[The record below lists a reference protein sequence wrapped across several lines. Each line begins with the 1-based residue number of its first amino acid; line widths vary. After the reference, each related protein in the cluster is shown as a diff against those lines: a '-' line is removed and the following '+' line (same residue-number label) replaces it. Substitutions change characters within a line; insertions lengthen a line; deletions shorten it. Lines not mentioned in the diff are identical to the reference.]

1 MNDII
6 LSESVQNEL
15 EKLVGEARRNSAE
28 AQRFAIEA
36 GKLFSVSANR
46 LAEYKDRGFF
56 KRCWYAISGKTGE
69 LERANQSDLIQM
81 QKFAWMYLSKLQE
94 QNLIQARAIAVIR
107 NNLKEVQDEIGDI
120 ASQISIIVDKF
131 DARLKKLENGMALH
145 DWLLHLRNKDFCRNG
160 SYLGFLQIVFDCILV
175 MRENGIRFEQ
185 ANIGEDLKV
194 AMRDFNIS
202 VDVKMSVDEFIER
215 LYSDVIKVGLDK
227 FTKIVEIDI
236 DGEPIPSDYILT
248 NFSGIGSNALFA
260 FAQEMLKNENL
271 ALQIPDEDARNA
283 IRLAAVKAVLT
294 QGKARY
300 SLPELGQEIVGVCL
314 MAEDAYRAENGN
326 PVEDMLGIE
335 QDDPDE
341 FDVSD
346 ILESYAEITQHQ
358 FAQEHSRLEDRQ
370 AYVELFAVL
379 FAAMGG
385 YRDSDYLN
393 AIAKFFGCSDSVEA
407 VRNISSALRANPRS
421 VNIQNYLKVLN
432 TANAQYAWA
441 LDAMMIGIVD
451 GVINSKVKPTVKT
464 VLCKAFK
471 LPESEVSDFLENAEQ
486 LVTAREINNVKAAI
500 SVIDERTFNW
510 MVVARFRGLEID
522 GGVGDKVIS
531 NVSDG
536 DAVIVGIDL
545 EKANKVP
552 FLQGNVSGIVSY
564 KGAWFA
570 LEKDDH
576 IWKSTD
582 GFDWSLVELG
592 GDVSGAGY
600 QIKIANEILFVWP
613 RFGSGFCYTSDG
625 DSWID
630 VKFANEEIASRQHLD
645 FFYRNRSWY
654 LHVYEPKTFSYKDGL
669 IIKTTESSNFDSS
682 VFYSAPVLGAE
693 WEKTEEVG
701 IGLMGHNI
709 SDASYIGILNDKLLA
724 LTNIDLYYSSCH
736 KVQSDQ
742 WALYYSNGSGK
753 WCRAETNVR
762 IKVDRWGWMSRDAA
776 KGAGFAV
783 IGDGVVFA
791 GCGEDCVL
799 FSQGGMSWKK
809 VYDRSLGAPL
819 TKVGRFYCGF
829 ESANAWTTKDNCAL
843 VFTEDGIEYH
853 KLQISQRPCLTC
865 FNNEKVFIID
875 NNDDDGGFF
884 VGTLDVKKV

>member
-1 MNDII
+1 MNDVV
-6 LSESVQNEL
+6 LSENAQNEL
-15 EKLVGEARRNSAE
+15 EKLVAEAQRNSAE
-28 AQRFAIEA
+28 AQKFAIEA

-56 KRCWYAISGKTGE
+56 KRCWYAISGKTGG
-69 LERANQSDLIQM
+69 LERANQSELIQM

-145 DWLLHLRNKDFCRNG
+145 DWLLHLRNRDFCRNG

-202 VDVKMSVDEFIER
+202 VDDKMSVDEFIER

-227 FTKIVEIDI
+227 FKKIVEIDI

-260 FAQEMLKNENL
+260 FAQEMSRNENL

-294 QGKARY
+294 HGKARY

-326 PVEDMLGIE
+326 PVEEMLGIGQNE
-335 QDDPDE
+335 PEE

-346 ILESYAEITQHQ
+346 LLESYAEITQHQ
-358 FAQEHSRLEDRQ
+358 FAQEHSRLEDKH
-370 AYVELFAVL
+370 AYVELFAIL

-385 YRDSDYLN
+385 YQDSEYLN
-393 AIAKFFGCSDSVEA
+393 AIARFFGCSDSVEA
-407 VRNISSALRANPRS
+407 VKNISSALRTNPRS
-421 VNIQNYLKVLN
+421 VNVQSYLKVLN
-432 TANAQYAWA
+432 TVSAQYTWA
-441 LDAMMIGIVD
+441 LDAMMIGTI
-451 GVINSKVKPTVKT
+451 GGAINPKVKPAVKT

-471 LPESEVSDFLENAEQ
+471 LPESEVRDFLDKAEQ
-486 LVTAREINNVKAAI
+486 LVVERVVEKVKATI
-500 SVIDERTFNW
+500 SAIDERTSNW
-510 MVVARFRGLEID
+510 IVVARFRGLEID
-522 GGVGDKVIS
+522 GGVGTKVIS
-531 NVSDG
+531 SISDG
-536 DAVIVGIDL
+536 DAVIVGLDL
-545 EKANKVP
+545 EKADKVP
-552 FLQGNVSGIVSY
+552 FLQRNVDGIVSY
-564 KGAWFA
+564 KGAWFVI
-570 LEKDDH
+570 ENDEH

-592 GDVSGAGY
+592 EDVSGGGY
-600 QIKIANEILFVWP
+600 RIKISNEILFVWP
-613 RFGSGFCYTSDG
+613 EVGNGFCYTSDG
-625 DSWID
+625 DSWSA
-630 VKFANEEIASRQHLD
+630 VKFANAEIVSRRHLD
-645 FFYRNRSWY
+645 FFYRNKSWY
-654 LHVYEPKTFSYKDGL
+654 LHVYEPQTFSYEKGV
-669 IIKTTESSNFDSS
+669 IFKTTESSNFDSS

-693 WEKTEEVG
+693 WGKTDEAD
-701 IGLMGHNI
+701 IGWTGHHI

-724 LTNIDLYYSSCH
+724 LTNIDSWYSTCR
-736 KVQSDQ
+736 KVQYDQ
-742 WALYYSNGSGK
+742 WELYYSNDSGK

-762 IKVDRWGWMSRDAA
+762 IKVYRSGSRTAA
-776 KGAGFAV
+776 KVAGFTA
-783 IGDGVVFA
+783 IGDGVVFT
-791 GCGEDCVL
+791 GCENFVL

-809 VYDRSLGAPL
+809 VYGYRLGAPL

-829 ESANAWTTKDNCAL
+829 EAANQWTSKEECAL
-843 VFTEDGIEYH
+843 VFTEDGVEYH

-865 FNNEKVFIID
+865 FNKEKVFIID

-884 VGTLDVKKV
+884 VGTLDVKKA

>member
-6 LSESVQNEL
+6 LSEGAQNEL
-15 EKLVGEARRNSAE
+15 EKLVGEARRNSTE
-28 AQRFAIEA
+28 AQKFAIEA

-46 LAEYKDRGFF
+46 LAEYKNRGFF
-56 KRCWYAISGKTGE
+56 KRCWYAVSGKTGE
-69 LERANQSDLIQM
+69 LERANQSELMQM

-131 DARLKKLENGMALH
+131 DARLKKLENRTSLH
-145 DWLLHLRNKDFCRNG
+145 DWLLHLRNRDFCKNG
-160 SYLGFLQIVFDCILV
+160 LYLGFLQIVFDCISV
-175 MRENGIRFEQ
+175 MRNNGIGFEQ

-194 AMRDFNIS
+194 AMRQFNIT
-202 VDVKMSVDEFIER
+202 VDDEMSVDEFIER
-215 LYSDVIKVGLDK
+215 LYSDVIKVGLDDFK
-227 FTKIVEIDI
+227 KIVKIDI
-236 DGEPIPSDYILT
+236 EGEVIPSDYILT

-260 FAQEMLKNENL
+260 FEQEMSKNENL
-271 ALQIPDEDARNA
+271 ALQIPDENARNA
-283 IRLAAVKAVLT
+283 IRLAAVKSVLT

-326 PVEDMLGIE
+326 PVEEMLGIG
-335 QDDPDE
+335 QDDPEE

-358 FAQEHSRLEDRQ
+358 FAQEHSRLEDKH
-370 AYVELFAVL
+370 AYVELFAIL

-385 YRDSDYLN
+385 YQDSEYLN
-393 AIAKFFGCSDSVEA
+393 AIARFFGCSDSVEA
-407 VRNISSALRANPRS
+407 VKNISSALRTNPRS

-432 TANAQYAWA
+432 TASAQYAWA
-441 LDAMMIGIVD
+441 LDAMMIGTID
-451 GVINSKVKPTVKT
+451 GAINSKVKPAVKT

-471 LPESEVSDFLENAEQ
+471 LPESEVLDFLEKAEQ
-486 LVTAREINNVKAAI
+486 LVVERAVEKIKATI
-500 SVIDERTFNW
+500 SAIDERTSNW
-510 MVVARFRGLEID
+510 IVVTRFRGLEVD
-522 GGVGDKVIS
+522 GGIGTKVIS
-531 NVSDG
+531 STSDG
-536 DAVIVGIDL
+536 DAVIVGLDI

-564 KGAWFA
+564 KGTWFA

-576 IWKSTD
+576 VWKSTD

-600 QIKIANEILFVWP
+600 QIKIANEVLFVWP
-613 RFGSGFCYTSDG
+613 RFGNGFYYTLGG
-625 DSWID
+625 DSWIT
-630 VKFANEEIASRQHLD
+630 VKFANEDIASRQHLD
-645 FFYRNRSWY
+645 FFYWNKSWY

-669 IIKTTESSNFDSS
+669 IIKTTKSSNYDSS
-682 VFYSAPVLGAE
+682 VFYSAPELGAE
-693 WEKTEEVG
+693 WGNAYEVD
-701 IGLMGHNI
+701 IGRTGHNI
-709 SDASYIGILNDKLLA
+709 SEDSYIGILNDKLLA
-724 LTNIDLYYSSCH
+724 LTDIDSLYGMCH

-742 WALYYSNGSGK
+742 WELYYSNGSGK
-753 WCRAETNVR
+753 WCRAETNVC
-762 IKVDRWGWMSRDAA
+762 IKVDRLMSLNGA
-776 KGAGFAV
+776 KGAGFTA
-783 IGDGVVFA
+783 IGDGVVFV
-791 GCGEDCVL
+791 GCEDCVL

-809 VYDRSLGAPL
+809 VYDRRLGPFLAR
-819 TKVGRFYCGF
+819 VGRFYCGF
-829 ESANAWTTKDNCAL
+829 EAANAWTSKEECAL
-843 VFTEDGIEYH
+843 VFTEDGVEYH